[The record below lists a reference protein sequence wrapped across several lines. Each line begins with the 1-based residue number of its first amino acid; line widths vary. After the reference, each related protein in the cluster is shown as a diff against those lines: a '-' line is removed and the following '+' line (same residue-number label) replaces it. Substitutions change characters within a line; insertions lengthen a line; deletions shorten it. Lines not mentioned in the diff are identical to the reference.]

1 MPASDKTACPVCG
14 EGETRVLLKEANV
27 SCGDYFEGAR
37 LYKEDIGQTPL
48 VKCTGCGFARFCDM
62 HAWQA
67 GTFRGRIYNDDY
79 GRCDPPFEEERPAR
93 LAGWLAPLCAGKRLI
108 DYGGGR
114 GRTAQLL
121 RDHDIDAVSYD
132 PFYADALLP
141 DWRADIVTA
150 FEVVEHVPGQHA
162 LFEALLD
169 LLAPG
174 GVVLFSTLLQP
185 DSLVP
190 DWWYASPR
198 NGHVSFHTSNSLAK
212 TLRDVGADL
221 ISLSDEIHLAARDA
235 SALEPW
241 YRVDPI
247 AVNGSPS
254 HAFTRRWDE
263 LAQARD

>member
-150 FEVVEHVPGQHA
+150 FEVVRCSICSLRAASCCSPPCCSRIHWCRT
-162 LFEALLD
+162 
-169 LLAPG
+169 G
-174 GVVLFSTLLQP
+174 GMRRRATAMCPSTP
-185 DSLVP
+185 ATAWP
-190 DWWYASPR
+190 KRCAMW
-198 NGHVSFHTSNSLAK
+198 
-212 TLRDVGADL
+212 
-221 ISLSDEIHLAARDA
+221 
-235 SALEPW
+235 
-241 YRVDPI
+241 
-247 AVNGSPS
+247 
-254 HAFTRRWDE
+254 
-263 LAQARD
+263 AQT